1 MSEQPPENDVTQV
14 SITQDGDAT
23 IVVLPPGQS
32 AVYTD
37 DGVEQVVTGVLVVES
52 TPGPQGEVGPRGE
65 VGPTGAQGES
75 GPVGATGLMG
85 STGKMGP
92 RGLEG
97 IQGKQG
103 RDGPQGRQGEPGR
116 TGERGAQGIPGM
128 QGDTGARGVPGLPGT
143 DGVGVAGPAGL
154 SAFELAKANGFT
166 GTRSSWLT
174 SLHGEPG
181 KRGLTGKQGECG
193 EPGPTG
199 PKGDLGERGMRGP
212 AGGEGRFGTTGR
224 DGTPGAPGTV
234 WYPGAG
240 VPAPALGVVGDFYLD
255 SVTSNYYEKTAPGI
269 WTLEGTLGGGA
280 GSSSSETQTAI
291 AAVNLSGHRA
301 VTTQSDGTLI
311 YADNTILGHRGR
323 PLWITTGAILTGA
336 SGTVVSHGRIVEPT
350 WAWSPGTVYLD
361 ANGFLTQTPPT
372 FGGGAAFLAVV
383 GNAVDATTLFVTR
396 YPSIVLAA

>member
-1 MSEQPPENDVTQV
+1 MTTPDAGQV

-37 DGVEQVVTGVLVVES
+37 DDVEQVVTGVLVVEA

-65 VGPTGAQGES
+65 VGPAGAQGES

-85 STGKMGP
+85 STGKLGP
-92 RGLEG
+92 RGPEG
-97 IQGKQG
+97 VQGKQG

-116 TGERGAQGIPGM
+116 TGERGPVGPIGKAGE
-128 QGDTGARGVPGLPGT
+128 TGARGLPGFDGA
-143 DGVGVAGPAGL
+143 DGVGV
-154 SAFELAKANGFT
+154 
-166 GTRSSWLT
+166 
-174 SLHGEPG
+174 
-181 KRGLTGKQGECG
+181 
-193 EPGPTG
+193 PGPDGRTAFDLARTAGFKGTESAWLKSLRGEVG
-199 PKGDLGERGMRGP
+199 PRGAKGDRGERGERGDQGLRGDVGERGMRGP

-224 DGTPGAPGTV
+224 DGTPGTV
-234 WYPGAG
+234 WYTGAG
-240 VPAPALGVVGDFYLD
+240 VPAPAPGVVGDFYLD

-291 AAVNLSGHRA
+291 AAVNLSGHRC